1 MRLSDRIAFGISAL
15 RGHRLRSGLSVLG
28 VAIGITAVILLTSI
42 GEGTRRYVFTQ
53 FSQFGTN
60 LLSVTPGKSKT
71 TGMPGVLGG
80 STRKLTIDDAEA
92 IGRLPGVL
100 RIEPQTT
107 GLARVESGGH
117 GRSVPVYGAT
127 ADMPEVL
134 KMDVAHGSFL
144 PAGDPR
150 RGASV
155 AVLGPK
161 LEHELF
167 GEASSLGQIV
177 RIGAG
182 RFRVIGV
189 LAAKGKIL
197 GFDIDDAAYV
207 PIATHMRLFNQDGLE
222 EIHVLF
228 SPGEGTDRVVGAI
241 KTAMIERH
249 GGEEDFTITTQAAML
264 DVFDNVMDAVTM
276 SVGAMAGISLFVGAI
291 GILTMMWIA
300 VGERTAEI
308 GLARAL
314 GATARQVESLFL
326 VEAIVL
332 ALVGGIAGVSAGLGI
347 AWLLRTLAPEL
358 PVETPVEF
366 VLIAIG
372 VSVITGLVSGV
383 MPARRAA
390 KLDPTEAL
398 RAE

>member
-1 MRLSDRIAFGISAL
+1 VHLGDQVSFSLSAL
-15 RGHRLRSGLSVLG
+15 NGYRLRSALSVLG
-28 VAIGITAVILLTSI
+28 IAIGVMAVILLTSI
-42 GEGTRRYVFTQ
+42 GEGTRRYVFTA

-80 STRKLTIDDAEA
+80 TTRKLTIDDAEA

-100 RIEPQTT
+100 KSQPQTT
-107 GLARVESGGH
+107 GLARVEAEGR

-127 ADMPEVL
+127 ADLPEVL
-134 KMDVAHGSFL
+134 KVAVARGSFL

-167 GEASSLGQIV
+167 GETSGLGQIV

-182 RFRVIGV
+182 RFRVIGI
-189 LAAKGKIL
+189 LAAKGKLL
-197 GFDIDDAAYV
+197 GFDLDDAAYI
-207 PIATHMRLFNQDGLE
+207 PIATHMRLFNLDGLE
-222 EIHVLF
+222 EIHVVF
-228 SPGEGTDRVVGAI
+228 APGEGTDRIVETVR
-241 KTAMIERH
+241 TAMMARH
-249 GGEEDFTITTQAAML
+249 RGEEDFTITTQAAML
-264 DVFDNVMDAVTM
+264 EVFDNVMDAVTM

-300 VGERTAEI
+300 VGERTSEI

-314 GATARQVESLFL
+314 GASARQVESLFL
-326 VEAIVL
+326 FEAVAL
-332 ALVGGIAGVSAGLGI
+332 ALVGGLVGVIGGLAISA
-347 AWLLRTLAPEL
+347 LLRSLVPGL
-358 PVETPVEF
+358 PVETPIEF
-366 VLIAIG
+366 VLAAIA
-372 VSVITGLVSGV
+372 VSLVTGLASGV

-390 KLDPTEAL
+390 KLDPIEAL